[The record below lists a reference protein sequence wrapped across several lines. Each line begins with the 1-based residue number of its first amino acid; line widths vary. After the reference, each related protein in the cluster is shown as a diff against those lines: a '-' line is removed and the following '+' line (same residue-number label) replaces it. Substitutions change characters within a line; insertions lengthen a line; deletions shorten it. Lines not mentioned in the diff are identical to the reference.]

1 MNSTNQMNQGSI
13 SASLNLSGFNGN
25 INTTNGF
32 SVSFTFSTNSNATPV
47 GVEAQDATIASD
59 DALAPAVTSQITS
72 TNDGTSIALTAAPNA
87 TSAAPAADAATAAA
101 DAAAGQSD
109 AADASSASDA
119 ATADASANA
128 DAEACAAI
136 SGAAGAVARG
146 ARGLTKTPLAQSVER
161 AIAESSGLPT
171 DETIDSAAASQAAAM
186 VDGSTVDT
194 AAAAADVASTAESV
208 EADDVA
214 EAEVVEE
221 VQDEDSFGVPLEVVA
236 KVLSA
241 AQVEGADIC
250 GMTIGRCTKIWNESK
265 AYWFERGCDRAAME
279 SMTVAERVEYMLD
292 SFDSHANLYE
302 VKALSKSINLFE
314 ERRSLMRKFKE
325 ASRDM
330 CLSCGM
336 SEDEYLDLFSVLKP
350 HEEFTT
356 GEYLLGACDN
366 DIEFRQNLEP
376 FSVERMMSDPDF
388 ADMVMT
394 KLKEEDSSAAKS
406 IKRRD
411 TSLHNKINQ
420 IFKNMDERSYG
431 RFTLRQKRFCA
442 CLALIYMSFAHDLSK
457 IRTDF
462 DIRAANGLKYIP
474 NDSLSQFIHDTK
486 TPVLLVRHL
495 IGRYGQHDKLG
506 MSYGVDFLKQFCRPT
521 YDLLSQFFDLY
532 VESQDQSCP
541 LTYLVI
547 HRGDVWSSR
556 DSFQPWSSNIEIL
569 KIMATE
575 LPAMR
580 LRMSQINSMLA
591 TETAYYENKIRNQ
604 LFFSIFAT
612 DPAAAAAAGIDL
624 GDLATTTA
632 ANGSAAAATATAT
645 ATSAAAAAAAAED
658 AAADAAAEGDEA
670 DEEYE
675 DEGVVADA
683 KEALKYCQGEGVDDD
698 AQPEKQAPRNV
709 SMWSE
714 IENRR
719 TIWSVRFSTMDRHD
733 FANKLCIWRVV
744 MEAASMGEYE
754 RAISSVNEVYSDI
767 YLSDNC
773 VFFTKLSRA
782 SASLLFGANRVNY
795 NDLETNLQWNG
806 MILQDMLRR
815 NGLYANG
822 TLGYSYNMT
831 ECNGTAVIFNGFGV
845 RVSEEKIFEQGKVKI
860 FNYLDNLMN
869 DLARTIALY
878 AAARR
883 EQRDYL
889 LDHRKILLRAFEV
902 ITSTVQ
908 TQRLYM
914 LRRMDEVSRGRWLLL
929 EHFLNVFESLA
940 LIHEQDVLKYLS
952 PLDPIATALKDGPK
966 SLLKQLQSYP
976 VDTLAKRKQAAIEAT
991 MAAANAV
998 FDKDENISAVPVS
1011 LAASAAA
1018 AAAGADAASADAA
1031 DAAAD
1036 ADASADAAS
1045 AASAA
1050 EAGADGDAE
1059 GMATVEAGEMSSVK
1073 DMWMAVA
1080 QEYESRCE
1088 AIDFAACAAALHNL
1102 KIKGKLEASQAEVV
1116 VMREFLG
1123 AAVALLIATGHADD
1137 DLEHASRRSIIRG
1150 GFDYHKMKIRG
1161 ISVAKLIDA
1170 LDENF
1175 DPLNLPEIKKLG
1187 LTPARFVFKDV
1198 PTKDLLNSAEHANT
1212 HVTVCFENGIQA
1224 MRETFGKRAVHLDKL
1239 RAQLK
1244 QSGEAS

>member
-32 SVSFTFSTNSNATPV
+32 SVSFTFSTNSNAAPV

-59 DALAPAVTSQITS
+59 DVLAPAVTSQITS
-72 TNDGTSIALTAAPNA
+72 TSGGTSIALTAAPSA

-109 AADASSASDA
+109 AADA

-128 DAEACAAI
+128 DAEACAI
-136 SGAAGAVARG
+136 SSGAAGAVARG

-171 DETIDSAAASQAAAM
+171 DETIDSATASQAAAM
-186 VDGSTVDT
+186 MDGSTVD
-194 AAAAADVASTAESV
+194 AVAAADAASTAGAV
-208 EADDVA
+208 EAADDADAVA
-214 EAEVVEE
+214 EASVVEE

-250 GMTIGRCTKIWNESK
+250 GMTIGRCSKIWNESK

-302 VKALSKSINLFE
+302 VKALSESINLFE

-376 FSVERMMSDPDF
+376 FSVERMMSDPEF

-556 DSFQPWSSNIEIL
+556 DSFQPWSSNIELL

-624 GDLATTTA
+624 GDLSTTTA
-632 ANGSAAAATATAT
+632 ANGRAAAATATAT
-645 ATSAAAAAAAAED
+645 ATATAAAAAAAA

-675 DEGVVADA
+675 DDGVVADA

-698 AQPEKQAPRNV
+698 ALPEKQAPRNV

-860 FNYLDNLMN
+860 FNYLDDLMN

-889 LDHRKILLRAFEV
+889 LEHRKILLRAFEV

-914 LRRMDEVSRGRWLLL
+914 LRRMDEVSRGRWLVL

-952 PLDPIATALKDGPK
+952 PLDPIATALKDSPK

-976 VDTLAKRKQAAIEAT
+976 VDTLAQRKQAAIEAT

-998 FDKDENISAVPVS
+998 FDKDEAISAAPVS
-1011 LAASAAA
+1011 LAVSAAA
-1018 AAAGADAASADAA
+1018 DAASADTASADAASADAA
-1031 DAAAD
+1031 DAAA
-1036 ADASADAAS
+1036 
-1045 AASAA
+1045 
-1050 EAGADGDAE
+1050 EAGADGDVE

-1161 ISVAKLIDA
+1161 ISVSKLIDA

-1175 DPLNLPEIKKLG
+1175 DPLKLPEMKKLG

-1239 RAQLK
+1239 REQLK